1 MGYNRDG
8 MAKRLKDIGFE
19 VIEFKPKQGRMKKQ
33 HPCKWFDEPIIGV
46 DVGLH
51 LGLAYLSQQ
60 GLVMAVK
67 VCPDLEQVIR
77 TLCLLFQMPKRYFN
91 LTAIEGAYCPSY
103 LAVML
108 CGAAVG
114 LGYNSQREVVV
125 IPPHKKPPDRKMKSQ
140 REKVEKFL
148 KWATD
153 YFKVEVEMPTVFSHS
168 VSAFGTIE
176 GLKDAEYY
184 TDA

>member
-1 MGYNRDG
+1 

-19 VIEFKPKQGRMKKQ
+19 VIEFKPKQGRMRKN

-67 VCPDLEQVIR
+67 VCPNLEQVIQ
-77 TLCLLFQMPKRYFN
+77 TLSLLFATPKRYFR
-91 LTAIEGAYCPSY
+91 LTAIEGAYCPSF

-108 CGAAVG
+108 CGGAVA

-125 IPPHKKPPDRKMKSQ
+125 VPPHKKPPERKMKSQ
-140 REKVEKFL
+140 REKVDKFL
-148 KWATD
+148 EWTKD
-153 YFKVEVEMPTVFSHS
+153 YFKVEVGMPTVFSHS

-176 GLKDAEYY
+176 GLKDAEHH